1 MNTTDRLPE
10 TGYVTAQ
17 AVKQRYA
24 ISNSTLYK
32 WITDQRL
39 PAPVKIGAR
48 GALPRRGSACL
59 RGGAYGSCG
68 GGRVGNRPE
77 RVRAWRAIPTPRRRS
92 RGLG

>member
-1 MNTTDRLPE
+1 MNNLYRLPE

-48 GALPRRGSACL
+48 AVRFRVEDL
-59 RGGAYGSCG
+59 RAFEAGLTA
-68 GGRVGNRPE
+68 RVDAA
-77 RVRAWRAIPTPRRRS
+77 V
-92 RGLG
+92 